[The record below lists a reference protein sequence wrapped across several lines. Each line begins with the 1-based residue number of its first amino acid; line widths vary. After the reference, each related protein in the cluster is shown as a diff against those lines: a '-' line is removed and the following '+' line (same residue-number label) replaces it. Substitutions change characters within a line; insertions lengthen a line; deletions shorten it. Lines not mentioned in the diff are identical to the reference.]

1 MPKKGS
7 VEMVDIE
14 GGLGVKGAI
23 RGANSAIAG
32 QDVGMAK
39 DKKEKKG
46 KKGADKSK
54 PGLKERGADAVGG
67 AQDQAEKS
75 LGGLQKGLGED
86 AAAIEDRT
94 SALAEQAKAD
104 TASIAAV
111 DPSQRLEEEL
121 AKAKAQMG
129 ARSSEKLG
137 ELKDAAPKDPRE
149 ALAMAKAE
157 AARQE
162 AKAEAKADKE
172 AKKAEAKEAKAKPKE
187 AEPKKKKSFF
197 GGKKKAETKAAAEG
211 EAAAEPEA
219 AAEGEA
225 AAEPEA
231 AEAEAEPEAEP

>member
-1 MPKKGS
+1 
-7 VEMVDIE
+7 MVDIE

-23 RGANSAIAG
+23 RAANSAIAG

>member
-1 MPKKGS
+1 
-7 VEMVDIE
+7 MVDIE

-75 LGGLQKGLGED
+75 LGGLQKSLGED
-86 AAAIEDRT
+86 AAAVEDRT

-121 AKAKAQMG
+121 QKAKAQMG

-172 AKKAEAKEAKAKPKE
+172 AKKAEAKEAKAEPKE

-197 GGKKKAETKAAAEG
+197 GGKKKAEPKAAAEG

>member
-1 MPKKGS
+1 
-7 VEMVDIE
+7 MVDIE

-39 DKKEKKG
+39 EKKEKKG

>member
-1 MPKKGS
+1 
-7 VEMVDIE
+7 MVDIE

-75 LGGLQKGLGED
+75 LGGLQKSLGED
-86 AAAIEDRT
+86 AAAVEDRT

-187 AEPKKKKSFF
+187 AEPKEAEPKKKKSFF
-197 GGKKKAETKAAAEG
+197 GGKKKAEPKAAAEG

>member
-1 MPKKGS
+1 MTLKRN
-7 VEMVDIE
+7 
-14 GGLGVKGAI
+14 GVGAT
-23 RGANSAIAG
+23 
-32 QDVGMAK
+32 D
-39 DKKEKKG
+39 
-46 KKGADKSK
+46 
-54 PGLKERGADAVGG
+54 
-67 AQDQAEKS
+67 
-75 LGGLQKGLGED
+75 
-86 AAAIEDRT
+86 IEDRT
-94 SALAEQAKAD
+94 SSLAEEAKQAASE
-104 TASIAAV
+104 TAGV
-111 DPSQRLEEEL
+111 DAPQRLEEEL
-121 AKAKAQMG
+121 QKAKAQMG

-187 AEPKKKKSFF
+187 AEPKEAEPKKKKSFF
-197 GGKKKAETKAAAEG
+197 GGKKKAEPKAAAEG